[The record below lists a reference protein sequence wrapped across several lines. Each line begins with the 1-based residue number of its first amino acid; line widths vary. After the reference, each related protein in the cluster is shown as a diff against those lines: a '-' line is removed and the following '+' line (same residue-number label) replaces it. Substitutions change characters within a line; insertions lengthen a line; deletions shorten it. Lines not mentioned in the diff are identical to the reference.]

1 MADEIVTTPQTQE
14 PPEHMIPKSRF
25 DEINTERQKLAEKI
39 AQIEADQKAETE
51 KRLAEQSKFQEL
63 AENRGKELV
72 EAQAKASKVES
83 YEKTLQDVLTAQVE
97 SLPEDKRGLIPD
109 ELTTQQKL
117 SWLAKN
123 SAILKA
129 PAAFDIGA
137 GRTGGNGSSTV
148 VLSPEEM
155 ETAKKFKI
163 SPEEYSK
170 YR

>member
-1 MADEIVTTPQTQE
+1 MTDEVVTTQTAQDQ
-14 PPEHMIPKSRF
+14 PEHMIPKSRF
-25 DEINTERQKLAEKI
+25 DEVNERARKAEERI
-39 AQIEADQKAETE
+39 AQIEAEQKAETE

-83 YEKTLQDVLTAQVE
+83 YEKTLQDVLASQVE
-97 SLPEDKRGLIPD
+97 GLPEDKRGLIPD

-137 GRTGGNGSSTV
+137 GRNGSGGSNPV
-148 VLSPEEM
+148 VLTPEEI
-155 ETAKKFKI
+155 ETAKKFKM
-163 SPEEYSK
+163 SPEDYAK